1 MGNVKYAIAY
11 REVFEILKYIPKA
24 DYDKIPSEKIELYK
38 TMQDKNY
45 NFKYDPSKTLD
56 EQNVSKRAK
65 AIIGLLFRDYW
76 ATETQKQT
84 ILAKQKYERQKIEEE
99 KSKNFQ
105 YGDIFKNISKK
116 ADITNAIPN
125 NTLIEY
131 KESVFTR
138 ILNKIKNNL
147 VSFHILNKAFFEQKV
162 EKNNKK

>member
-1 MGNVKYAIAY
+1 MENVKYAIAY

-24 DYDKIPSEKIELYK
+24 DYDKIPNEKIELYK

-56 EQNVSKRAK
+56 EQNISKRAK

-76 ATETQKQT
+76 ATEIQRQK

-116 ADITNAIPN
+116 EDITNTIPN
-125 NTLIEY
+125 NTLVEY

-138 ILNKIKNNL
+138 ILNKIKNIFIGL
-147 VSFHILNKAFFEQKV
+147 IPIIFCTI
-162 EKNNKK
+162 

>member
-1 MGNVKYAIAY
+1 MENVKYAIAY

-24 DYDKIPSEKIELYK
+24 DYDKIPNEKIELYK

-56 EQNVSKRAK
+56 EQNISKRAK

-76 ATETQKQT
+76 ATEIQRQK

-116 ADITNAIPN
+116 EDITNTIPN
-125 NTLIEY
+125 NTLVEY

-138 ILNKIKNNL
+138 ILNKIKNI
-147 VSFHILNKAFFEQKV
+147 FKI
-162 EKNNKK
+162 KK